1 MSMRTVSWMAAQA
14 LIACACFAWIAT
26 AAQAQNSPAA
36 GRTGIADPTR
46 PPAGLGGAPADAAP
60 VNAPGNPPR
69 SAQAASSNAARP
81 LPRPAPPP
89 RLQSVHLPQ
98 SGPASALV
106 DNRLLR
112 TGERIDE
119 WQVERI
125 AHDGLMLR
133 SATRQLWLPLLP
145 ATAMST
151 ATATATAIGDAAATD
166 RPAAPRSDTPH
177 LARTTVRKEP

>member
-1 MSMRTVSWMAAQA
+1 MSARALSWIAAQG
-14 LIACACFAWIAT
+14 LIACACFAWLAT
-26 AAQAQNSPAA
+26 AAQAQNSPGA

-60 VNAPGNPPR
+60 GSAPHNTPRNA
-69 SAQAASSNAARP
+69 QVASSNAARP

-112 TGERIDE
+112 AGERIDE

-133 SATRQLWLPLLP
+133 GATRQLWLPLLP

-151 ATATATAIGDAAATD
+151 AAAIGDAAPAGSPAPT
-166 RPAAPRSDTPH
+166 RPDTPH
-177 LARTTVRKEP
+177 LARTAVRKEP

>member
-1 MSMRTVSWMAAQA
+1 MSTRNLSWMAAQA

-26 AAQAQNSPAA
+26 AAQAQSSSAA
-36 GRTGIADPTR
+36 GRTGITDPTR
-46 PPAGLGGAPADAAP
+46 PPAGLGSAPADS
-60 VNAPGNPPR
+60 APGNTPR

-81 LPRPAPPP
+81 LPRPLPPP

-112 TGERIDE
+112 AGERIDE

-133 SATRQLWLPLLP
+133 GATRQLWLPLLP

-151 ATATATAIGDAAATD
+151 AAAIGDAA
-166 RPAAPRSDTPH
+166 PADSPAPARSDTPH

>member
-1 MSMRTVSWMAAQA
+1 MGRAVSTRNLSWMAAQA

-36 GRTGIADPTR
+36 GRSGIADPTR

-60 VNAPGNPPR
+60 GNAPGHPPR
-69 SAQAASSNAARP
+69 SAQAANSNTARP
-81 LPRPAPPP
+81 LPRPSPPPP

-98 SGPASALV
+98 GGPASALV

-112 TGERIDE
+112 AGERIDE

-145 ATAMST
+145 ATA
-151 ATATATAIGDAAATD
+151 TAIGDAATMD
-166 RPAAPRSDTPH
+166 SPAPTRSDTPH

>member
-1 MSMRTVSWMAAQA
+1 MSTRTVSWMAAQA

-36 GRTGIADPTR
+36 GRSGIADPTR

-60 VNAPGNPPR
+60 GNAPGNTPR
-69 SAQAASSNAARP
+69 SAQAASSNAART
-81 LPRPAPPP
+81 LPRPSPPP

-112 TGERIDE
+112 AGERIDE

-145 ATAMST
+145 ATA
-151 ATATATAIGDAAATD
+151 AAIGDAAVMD
-166 RPAAPRSDTPH
+166 SPAPTPSDTPH
-177 LARTTVRKEP
+177 LARTAVRKEP

>member
-1 MSMRTVSWMAAQA
+1 MSKRALSWMAVQG
-14 LIACACFAWIAT
+14 LMACACFACIAT
-26 AAQAQNSPAA
+26 SAQAQNSPAA
-36 GRTGIADPTR
+36 GRAAIADPTR
-46 PPAGLGGAPADAAP
+46 PPAGLGGAPTDT
-60 VNAPGNPPR
+60 APGSVPHSTPR
-69 SAQAASSNAARP
+69 SAQAASSNTARP

-98 SGPASALV
+98 NGPASALV

-112 TGERIDE
+112 AGERLDE

-151 ATATATAIGDAAATD
+151 ATAIGDAAATD
-166 RPAAPRSDTPH
+166 RPAATRSDTPH
-177 LARTTVRKEP
+177 LAGAAVLKEP

>member
-1 MSMRTVSWMAAQA
+1 VNTRTISWVAAQA

-26 AAQAQNSPAA
+26 AAQAQSSLAA
-36 GRTGIADPTR
+36 ARNGIADPTR
-46 PPAGLGGAPADAAP
+46 PPAGLGSVPADAAP
-60 VNAPGNPPR
+60 ASAPHNTSR

-81 LPRPAPPP
+81 LARPSPPP
-89 RLQSVHLPQ
+89 RLQSVQLPQ

-112 TGERIDE
+112 EGERIDE

-133 SATRQLWLPLLP
+133 SATRLLWLPLLP
-145 ATAMST
+145 
-151 ATATATAIGDAAATD
+151 DA
-166 RPAAPRSDTPH
+166 PH